1 MAMVIDPN
9 LNYDYEIMC
18 THTQHVLMPKIW
30 PENMMETIEAI
41 VKLLSRCPKSPLFKF
56 EMNGEAAESNFH
68 VLRKFNFDLEKAL
81 VAQVGSPVVYRSEF
95 SKGELLLPLL
105 KNHLLWNRM
114 KEMLAHG
121 SQWPT
126 EPITKEDRVAD
137 LIEALKFGIH
147 KGATTQ
153 PELLLKL
160 VTGDVKYRC
169 FNPRM
174 HTTSLCVMGLP
185 ICEFFCHTPRTQKNI
200 LASVRIFPDKF
211 LMYGVKI
218 ESLIES
224 PMISSTILNS
234 SGT

>member
-105 KNHLLWNRM
+105 
-114 KEMLAHG
+114 
-121 SQWPT
+121 QV
-126 EPITKEDRVAD
+126 IT
-137 LIEALKFGIH
+137 
-147 KGATTQ
+147 
-153 PELLLKL
+153 LLLL
-160 VTGDVKYRC
+160 LLQVITLLHPPLALCTAPVATSASTLHAA
-169 FNPRM
+169 
-174 HTTSLCVMGLP
+174 HT
-185 ICEFFCHTPRTQKNI
+185 I
-200 LASVRIFPDKF
+200 LAYK
-211 LMYGVKI
+211 
-218 ESLIES
+218 EA
-224 PMISSTILNS
+224 
-234 SGT
+234 